1 MKDKATRDQIRA
13 LLKSIED
20 LQNLRIRLDNRLKK
34 KADGFTDQAVVN
46 DTNITEDAM
55 MTNIDLRDDIR
66 ETEDKYTKQLEALV
80 KTTDEWKLFLKDV
93 RGVGPKVAA
102 VLISEIDPYKAE
114 TVSKIWQYAGLNAG
128 MVLGKT
134 RDGVTGDMI
143 RGDKPTSGYL
153 LPYNKFL
160 KSFLLGVLGDSF
172 LRGKNP
178 KYTKIYYDSKNYYST
193 RPDWKGQSNN
203 HIHRASVRKMVKI
216 FLQDYYVFIRGL
228 YGLEVR
234 APYCEEKMGVKHHY
248 YGESAHEQN

>member
-1 MKDKATRDQIRA
+1 MATREQIRS

-34 KADGFTDQAVVN
+34 KADGYTDQKTGTE
-46 DTNITEDAM
+46 TNITEDAM
-55 MTNIDLRDDIR
+55 MTNIDLRDDVR
-66 ETEDKYTKQLEALV
+66 ETEDKYTKELEALV
-80 KTTDEWKLFLKDV
+80 KSTPEWKLFLKDV
-93 RGVGPKVAA
+93 KGVGPKVAA

-143 RGDKPTSGYL
+143 RGDKPTAGYL

-172 LRGKNP
+172 IKCKNP
-178 KYTKIYYDSKNYYST
+178 KYSKIYYDSKNYYST

-203 HIHRASVRKMVKI
+203 HIHRASIRKMIKI
-216 FLQDYYVFIRGL
+216 FLQDYYVFIRTN

-234 APYCEEKMGVKHHY
+234 APYDEEKMGVKHHY
-248 YGESAHEQN
+248 YEQNRAI

>member
-13 LLKSIED
+13 LLKSIEG

-66 ETEDKYTKQLEALV
+66 ETEDKYTRQLEALV
-80 KTTDEWKLFLKDV
+80 KTTDEWKLFLKDIK
-93 RGVGPKVAA
+93 GVGPKVAA

-134 RDGVTGDMI
+134 KDGVTGDMI
-143 RGDKPTSGYL
+143 RGDKPTAGYL

-160 KSFLLGVLGDSF
+160 KSFLLGVLGEAF

-193 RPDWKGQSNN
+193 RPDWKGQSNK
-203 HIHRASVRKMVKI
+203 HIHRASIRKMIKI

-234 APYCEEKMGVKHHY
+234 VPYSEEKMGIKHHLY
-248 YGESAHEQN
+248 LS